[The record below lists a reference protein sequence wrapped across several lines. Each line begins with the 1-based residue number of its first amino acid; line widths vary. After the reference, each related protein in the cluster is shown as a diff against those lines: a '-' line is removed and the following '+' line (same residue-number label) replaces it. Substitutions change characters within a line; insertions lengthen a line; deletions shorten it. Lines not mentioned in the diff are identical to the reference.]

1 MAITIDEY
9 IQTRSTFDPTT
20 PDNVKLIAQATL
32 QIGPHCNDDLTNLAI
47 ALLVMHWLTIAAN
60 GSQGSGGTGAPQ
72 ELEEGDLRISF
83 ASISNMS
90 NIDPFLA
97 MSSYGIE
104 LFYLGKKCLLTPMNR
119 MMTL

>member
-1 MAITIDEY
+1 MAITVDEY

-20 PDNVKLIAQATL
+20 PDNVKLIAQAEL
-32 QIGPHCNDDLTNLAI
+32 QLGTHCNEDLTNLAV

-60 GSQGSGGTGAPQ
+60 GSQGSGGTGSPQ

-83 ASISNMS
+83 ASISS
-90 NIDPFLA
+90 SSKIDPFLA

-104 LFYLGKKCLLTPMNR
+104 LFWLGKKCLLTPMNR
-119 MMTL
+119 MMSV